1 MEIKKIGYC
10 FKVAIH
16 SFKSTF
22 QLILLDPPKLI
33 IALSNLVNNP
43 ISPIKSLN
51 QMSNNKITLFKL
63 PRTDYPL
70 PVLGIFSPTPSF
82 RPVNFRKICLKS
94 GPPCIF
100 CAKGSPID
108 LMQILRE
115 STQDHNEQ
123 CTNMC
128 HPSTF
133 FAICEQR

>member
-1 MEIKKIGYC
+1 
-10 FKVAIH
+10 
-16 SFKSTF
+16 
-22 QLILLDPPKLI
+22 
-33 IALSNLVNNP
+33 
-43 ISPIKSLN
+43 
-51 QMSNNKITLFKL
+51 MSNNKITSFKL
-63 PRTDYPL
+63 PRTDYHPTCI
-70 PVLGIFSPTPSF
+70 GDIFPTPSF

-115 STQDHNEQ
+115 STQDRNEQ